1 MEAHRRACPQ
11 HLRPLLKESPVVEWH
26 RVQAYQDVSLKL
38 ILQEVLQEIARKRAS
53 DKVFLHREV
62 VREPLHQMP
71 CLPADEF
78 HLYVSPHNVGA
89 SSFVD
94 LLQLHHRSQA
104 ARSRARRSAG
114 SPSRSFRSFRSFR
127 THRSLSSLHPLR
139 SLRSTRP
146 RSEQLSVTSDPM
158 QMSRALHFLCYLNAK
173 THTSGSSTT
182 QFHAELEHA
191 LRAGMHILL
200 VHETRLEADGAP
212 FKTIIDATPEK
223 LKWNVAS
230 AEKRLYKELA
240 VMICGSTTNNGRQH
254 LDVGLH
260 LLLNAV
266 AVLPTHRHDASQQ
279 DSEAE
284 LAELGDRVSLLDSP
298 DLAEGSASLFDSPT
312 AVDATQ
318 QLASAPPSSAGSPLS
333 SVSTAC
339 PSKLTR
345 QNTSR
350 RHTLM
355 MDHRRLSS
363 QGLTKEGPGRMNSS
377 RERSRH
383 SADQEAEPDTTRS
396 SLATHHSPGS
406 SSASAGE
413 DTRAASVDESCNSD
427 ARRAQS
433 RFAALRRSS
442 SREEA
447 LARKKSVSATSRPE
461 KVLRR
466 CVQMPGQAA
475 RVVQSGVGTMC
486 QNVNTL
492 PAVKSVKQAIFGAAA
507 AETAESTDR
516 ESGWKS
522 SRLRAAIQSRSLA
535 AEVEQAKIKNDHL
548 TAMVENL
555 QAQLKTA
562 LASANTQLPE
572 MQSADTA
579 SGAQCPGRRRPS
591 AAVAAPKADCRRRS
605 VNLPAPT
612 ALPRP
617 IRKSGSSDDCSARPP
632 SSLADQC
639 TTPPSADAPTCSPQ
653 PSSTWRGVLY
663 HQERRDSI
671 LAVDDSRRSHVGR
684 NANRSAP
691 PTTRQLSQE
700 RRLRHGVPLA
710 MPSNENLPA
719 PSVPPPPMC
728 DATSDHGGEDG
739 AGGGPSV
746 PIERVATPS
755 PQHATTAVQS
765 CRPAARVLAD
775 DQLTRR
781 LPSQRADDR
790 RSRPTPQGHHAVYL

>member
-1 MEAHRRACPQ
+1 
-11 HLRPLLKESPVVEWH
+11 
-26 RVQAYQDVSLKL
+26 
-38 ILQEVLQEIARKRAS
+38 
-53 DKVFLHREV
+53 
-62 VREPLHQMP
+62 
-71 CLPADEF
+71 
-78 HLYVSPHNVGA
+78 
-89 SSFVD
+89 
-94 LLQLHHRSQA
+94 
-104 ARSRARRSAG
+104 
-114 SPSRSFRSFRSFR
+114 
-127 THRSLSSLHPLR
+127 
-139 SLRSTRP
+139 
-146 RSEQLSVTSDPM
+146 
-158 QMSRALHFLCYLNAK
+158 
-173 THTSGSSTT
+173 
-182 QFHAELEHA
+182 
-191 LRAGMHILL
+191 
-200 VHETRLEADGAP
+200 
-212 FKTIIDATPEK
+212 
-223 LKWNVAS
+223 
-230 AEKRLYKELA
+230 
-240 VMICGSTTNNGRQH
+240 
-254 LDVGLH
+254 
-260 LLLNAV
+260 
-266 AVLPTHRHDASQQ
+266 
-279 DSEAE
+279 
-284 LAELGDRVSLLDSP
+284 
-298 DLAEGSASLFDSPT
+298 
-312 AVDATQ
+312 
-318 QLASAPPSSAGSPLS
+318 
-333 SVSTAC
+333 
-339 PSKLTR
+339 
-345 QNTSR
+345 
-350 RHTLM
+350 
-355 MDHRRLSS
+355 
-363 QGLTKEGPGRMNSS
+363 MNSS

-383 SADQEAEPDTTRS
+383 SADQEVEPDTTRS
-396 SLATHHSPGS
+396 SLATNHSPGS
-406 SSASAGE
+406 SSASPGE

-427 ARRAQS
+427 ARRAQF

-447 LARKKSVSATSRPE
+447 LAMKQSVSATSRPE

-466 CVQMPGQAA
+466 CVQIPGQAA

-486 QNVNTL
+486 QNVNAL

-507 AETAESTDR
+507 AETAESTGG
-516 ESGWKS
+516 ESGCKS
-522 SRLRAAIQSRSLA
+522 SGSLA
-535 AEVEQAKIKNDHL
+535 AEVENDRSKIEEL

-555 QAQLKTA
+555 QVEDLQLKTA
-562 LASANTQLPE
+562 LATANTQLAE

-579 SGAQCPGRRRPS
+579 ESAQCPGRRRPS